1 MKRTYF
7 LFLVCWLL
15 CISKVTAD
23 TKTGSWDLTKA
34 SSDWAASRN
43 VQYFSQPY
51 GFKAANGTLMNKSI
65 ADFSTAGITEIKVGF
80 KCLQNGASTS
90 KLTIYLVDTNGNA
103 LGSGVVVTPVN
114 ANASSSTTY
123 QYATFKE
130 NLAGATGFMMKV
142 TTFGKNILVNGAE
155 YTVTYTT
162 TTPTLTPSTSALS
175 FESVENNTNKALSFN
190 LKGANLT
197 DAVSLTLSDNTYFS
211 LSAASATA
219 DEVNAESGKDI
230 TVTYT
235 PNGTVGEHTAT
246 LTLSSTG
253 ATDKTITLS
262 GTAVAPLT
270 HYTVNWMVNGAAYT
284 KGEPTTDVTEGS
296 KVKTLP
302 TAPAAIGNKVFMGW
316 TNAAISGTQDAAPTV
331 LFTTAAEAPAVTANT
346 TYYAVFANATP
357 GSNTW
362 KRIKNLED
370 ITEGSYVIKNDAY
383 VLPSTTTGSSE
394 APAQVS
400 APAITDDNITGTVDE
415 SMIWHFTT
423 TSTANQFFIKNA
435 AGNYLY
441 ANSANNGVRINT
453 TPDKWTFAVNT
464 ADYFSMQEAKNN
476 RYCATYSDGTDWRS
490 YESATH
496 ANYRNGGKLELY
508 KYERVYSYT
517 DYVTTISF
525 SAFTVS
531 FDAGTNGTCST
542 SSLTE
547 AEVWSGVTLP
557 ECKANDGYR
566 FIGWSKEA
574 TPTAA
579 NAGKAGE
586 IYYPAAD
593 CTLYAYYKPEY
604 TVTIEAPE
612 HGILAVKYGESPV
625 TSGDKFLEGDVI
637 SITATP
643 SEGYKFRNLQV
654 VDGSTHT
661 FTTSNTKE
669 WTMTAYH
676 TTISANFDAITYSTI
691 TKVVNGEV
699 ASTEQVENGTP
710 ISFASPE
717 ASTIPTGYAFVGWAA
732 AEIEGTQPEAPELV
746 NSGTA
751 TAPATYYAVLA
762 AVTST
767 GDEVWEEIT
776 TTPEP
781 GTYAILSES
790 YFMKASISSSRF
802 GNGTATPQ
810 ISATTP
816 ATLTTAP
823 AADCIWEISKPDEYY
838 RIAHGSQ
845 YAGGTDT
852 KNEGALLN
860 NASVNLAK
868 WTIEYSGSQFSITN
882 YGRSLATENNTN
894 KYLRNNYKYGWA
906 CYASS
911 TGDAPRLFQKKNR
924 TVLADYCT
932 TTPDVALSVGQ
943 TGYSSLYY
951 SNFDLVVPENTAAFT
966 FKSVNGAVTAS
977 TVYDQGD
984 VVPAGEA
991 VVVYTINAVPCTLN
1005 FKKVKTATAP
1015 DAGSQ
1020 LHGTDVETAIT
1031 DNEACYFYGMSL
1043 NKSNDLKSVGF
1054 YWMNATG
1061 AAFTNGA
1068 HKVYLTTPK
1077 SEIDAGQQANRGFS
1091 LSQLITGVE
1100 SVECHDH
1107 EPQAVYDLSGRR
1119 IRHAG
1124 KGIYIVNGKKIIK

>member
-1 MKRTYF
+1 MKKIPTKHR
-7 LFLVCWLL
+7 LL
-15 CISKVTAD
+15 SLCM
-23 TKTGSWDLTKA
+23 LTLLSLWGMSNA
-34 SSDWAASRN
+34 AWAE
-43 VQYFSQPY
+43 
-51 GFKAANGTLMNKSI
+51 NK
-65 ADFSTAGITEIKVGF
+65 
-80 KCLQNGASTS
+80 
-90 KLTIYLVDTNGNA
+90 
-103 LGSGVVVTPVN
+103 
-114 ANASSSTTY
+114 
-123 QYATFKE
+123 
-130 NLAGATGFMMKV
+130 
-142 TTFGKNILVNGAE
+142 
-155 YTVTYTT
+155 TVTYTVT
-162 TTPTLTPSTSALS
+162 STSA
-175 FESVENNTNKALSFN
+175 
-190 LKGANLT
+190 
-197 DAVSLTLSDNTYFS
+197 VSASGTAPTGS
-211 LSAASATA
+211 SATYTSTYGTQSQLT
-219 DEVNAESGKDI
+219 SG
-230 TVTYT
+230 
-235 PNGTVGEHTAT
+235 NEMT
-246 LTLSSTG
+246 LTLSGFAGMKLTGLTLSMKSNTSDGSGYLDVKAGTTQLATIGSSSSGVAFDNAAWYGSYSTSYVDVNVTLTSHTVQAGEDIAIIIG
-253 ATDKTITLS
+253 ATVNSLYCQSFTLTYEEDAS
-262 GTAVAPLT
+262 ILVLP
-270 HYTVNWMVNGAAYT
+270 HYTVNWMVNGASYT
-284 KGEPTTDVTEGS
+284 EGAPTTDVTEGS
-296 KVKTLP
+296 KVTTLP

-316 TNAAISGTQDAAPTV
+316 TNAAIPGTQDAAPTV

-357 GSNTW
+357 VANTWTW

-383 VLPSTTTGSSE
+383 VLPSTTTGSSTL
-394 APAQVS
+394 PAQVS
-400 APAITDDNITGTVDE
+400 APQITDDNITGTVEE
-415 SMIWHFTT
+415 SMIWQFTT
-423 TSTANQFFIKNA
+423 TSTAHQFFIKNA
-435 AGNYLY
+435 AGAYLY
-441 ANSANNGVRINT
+441 ATNANNGLHVGST
-453 TPDKWTFAVNT
+453 EDKWTFAVNT

-542 SSLTE
+542 TSLTE

-557 ECKANDGYR
+557 ECQANDGYR

-586 IYYPAAD
+586 IYYPTAD

-710 ISFASPE
+710 ISFASPD

-732 AEIEGTQPEAPELV
+732 AEIEGTLLEAPALV
-746 NSGTA
+746 SSATA

-781 GTYAILSES
+781 GTYAILSAS
-790 YFMKASISSSRF
+790 HFMKASISSGNRF
-802 GNGTATPQ
+802 ENGKATPQ

-823 AADCIWEISKPDEYY
+823 AADCIWEISKLDEYY

-845 YAGGTDT
+845 YAGGTNT
-852 KNEGALLN
+852 MNQGALLD
-860 NASVNLAK
+860 NASDNLAK
-868 WTIEYSGSQFSITN
+868 WTIEYSGSKFSITN

-894 KYLRNNYKYGWA
+894 KYLRNNYEYGWA

-911 TGDAPRLFQKKNR
+911 TGAAPRLFQKKSS
-924 TVLADYCT
+924 TLLTDYCT

-1031 DNEACYFYGMSL
+1031 DDEACYFYGMSL

-1068 HKVYLTTPK
+1068 HKVYLTIPK
-1077 SEIDAGQQANRGFS
+1077 SEINAGEQANRGFS